1 MAKIDIST
9 IEGYAD
15 MTPEQKV
22 AALEAFEL
30 PKPDFSGFVSKATFD
45 KTASELATLKK
56 RQSELLSEDER
67 KKQEDADKMAGLEQ
81 QVKDLTG
88 QLTLNQYNTELLNLG
103 YDKDLALST
112 AKAMVDGDTKTV
124 FANQKAF
131 KDAQEKALRAK
142 IMQETPYPEGG
153 KDSNGVDYQKRIDDA
168 LAEGDYAT
176 ASYWT
181 RVQAEALKAKT

>member
-9 IEGYAD
+9 IEGYES

-22 AALEAFEL
+22 SALEAFEF
-30 PKPDFSGFVSKATFD
+30 KPDTTGFVPKATFD
-45 KTASELATLKK
+45 KTASELASLKK
-56 RQSELLSEDER
+56 KQSELLSEDER
-67 KKQEDADKMAGLEQ
+67 KKQEDAEKMAGLEQ

-88 QLTLNQYNTELLNLG
+88 QLTVNQYTAELLGLG
-103 YDKDLALST
+103 YDKDLALAT

-131 KDAQEKALRAK
+131 KEAQMKALRAE
-142 IMQETPYPEGG
+142 IMRDTPYPEGG
-153 KDSNGVDYQKRIDDA
+153 AGSGVDYQKKISEA
-168 LAEGDYAT
+168 LAEEDYAT

-181 RVQAEALKAKT
+181 RVQQEANKAKP